1 MAGTLQDEKRFFML
15 ELAYWYMLPISIVV
29 ATIAMMAGVGGAAL
43 FSPLFLIFLGLRP
56 DVALGTGLFIEVF
69 GFASGFYGYAKKHL
83 IDYKLAKEILVFTIP
98 FAIVGAFLAKGIN
111 PMFLQFLFAIGMFF
125 LAYAFVKTTIL
136 VKFDQMHIHH
146 FRLGGWH
153 YTYRVSKFREQL
165 YFLSGMGGLALGLVS
180 VGLGEVNEYNF
191 LKKMRMNPALAAG
204 TSVFIIIVTASVAS
218 ISHLIYFFIH
228 PDNGALSTIIN
239 ILIFA
244 APGVIIGA
252 QIGVRLVQK
261 VKEDQMKDF
270 LSVLFLIIGALTL
283 MKLFL
288 V

>member
-1 MAGTLQDEKRFFML
+1 MIEFM
-15 ELAYWYMLPISIVV
+15 YWFMFPISIAV
-29 ATIAMMAGVGGAAL
+29 ASVAMMAGVGGAAL

-69 GFASGFYGYAKKHL
+69 GFASGFYGYAKRHL
-83 IDYKLAKEILVFTIP
+83 IDYKLAKEILVFTVP
-98 FAIVGAFLAKGIN
+98 FAIVGAFVAKGLN
-111 PMFLQFLFAIGMFF
+111 PHFLQFLFAAGMFF
-125 LAYAFVKTTIL
+125 LAYAFIKTDIL

-146 FRLGGWH
+146 FKLGGWH
-153 YTYRVSKFREQL
+153 YTYRISKFREQL
-165 YFLSGMGGLALGLVS
+165 YFLSGMGGLSLGLIS
-180 VGLGEVNEYNF
+180 VGLGEINEYNF

-204 TSVFIIIVTASVAS
+204 TSVFIIIVTAIFAS
-218 ISHLIYFFIH
+218 LAHLLYFAVH
-228 PDNGALSTIIN
+228 PDNGTLTTMFN

-261 VKEDQMKDF
+261 VKEEQMKN
-270 LSVLFLIIGALTL
+270 LLAILFLIIGALAL

-288 V
+288 I